1 MKTLQMIYLICT
13 RPEFDIVVIGEEDE
27 RTRIEAIERLAVE
40 NESELWKYHADF
52 DNKIIIIW
60 Q

>member
-13 RPEFDIVVIGEEDE
+13 SPEFDNVIIGDEDD
-27 RTRIEAIERLAVE
+27 RTRIEAIERLSIE
-40 NESELWKYHADF
+40 HESELWKYHKYF
-52 DNKIIIIW
+52 DDKTILIW